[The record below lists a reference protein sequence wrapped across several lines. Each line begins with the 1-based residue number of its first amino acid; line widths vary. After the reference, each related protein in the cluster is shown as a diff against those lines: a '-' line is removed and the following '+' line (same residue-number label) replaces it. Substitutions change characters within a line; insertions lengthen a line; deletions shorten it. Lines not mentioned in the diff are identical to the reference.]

1 MISNSEIKV
10 DQISKTRPK
19 TCQNKEVLEIWR
31 TSQEMSAKK
40 RIHEEFHANG
50 SPAIPSKKNR
60 VDGNRLSNGASTP
73 SRPSTS
79 TLSSLPKYQRIE
91 QPTVS
96 FGSDTYEYKDGNIC
110 QIYLENFMTHQE
122 FGPWKPNPRVN
133 LITGANGSGK
143 SSILQAIVI
152 GLGM

>member
-1 MISNSEIKV
+1 
-10 DQISKTRPK
+10 
-19 TCQNKEVLEIWR
+19 
-31 TSQEMSAKK
+31 MSAKR
-40 RIHEEFHANG
+40 RIHEEFYANEP
-50 SPAIPSKKNR
+50 PAIPSKKNR
-60 VDGNRLSNGASTP
+60 VDGNRLSNGSSTP
-73 SRPSTS
+73 ARPMTPGRPSTS

-96 FGSDTYEYKDGNIC
+96 FGSDTFQYKDGNIC
-110 QIYLENFMTHQE
+110 EIYLENFMTHQE

-152 GLGM
+152 GLGNNFEI